1 MTQRSDADLLR
12 MPVRQERRAF
22 IGQRIA
28 PYLFVSPLI
37 LHTLAFVLLPA
48 LMIVGLMLYDI
59 DILAGT
65 TEWVGLKNIDRAIG
79 RGEIANSLIVTGLY
93 ALMTVIPAVVLGLVV
108 ALAIDAL
115 GRGAALWRAV
125 YFMPV
130 AATLVA
136 MSIVWRWMFL
146 ARRGVVDQTIG
157 AWTGLTDWLNST
169 ALSLP
174 AVAIVG
180 NWQQIAFVSIIYLAA
195 LSGVP
200 KHLLEAARLD
210 GAFAWAR
217 FRHVTWPALGPA
229 TVFAVV
235 ISSIQALRIFD
246 TIATMTEG
254 GPSSS
259 SETLTYLL
267 WKRGIFYFDIGGGA
281 VVTFVLLILALLAT
295 YVQKRATRRLESAG
309 SR

>member
-1 MTQRSDADLLR
+1 MSNPNADVLLSPIR
-12 MPVRQERRAF
+12 PNYQTKLNPAF
-22 IGQRIA
+22 A
-28 PYLFVSPLI
+28 PYIFVLPLI
-37 LHTLAFVLLPA
+37 VLTLAFVILPA
-48 LMIVGLMLYDI
+48 VMTVGLMFFDV
-59 DILAGT
+59 DILAGET
-65 TEWVGLKNIDRAIG
+65 KWVGLRNLDRAIS
-79 RGEIANSLIVTGLY
+79 RGEIANSLWVTALY
-93 ALMTVIPAVVLGLVV
+93 ALMTVIPSVILGLLAAIAIN
-108 ALAIDAL
+108 ALT
-115 GRGAALWRAV
+115 RGAAFWRAV

-146 ARRGVVDQTIG
+146 ARTGVVDQTIG
-157 AWTGLTDWLNST
+157 NWTGLTDWLNST
-169 ALSLP
+169 SLALP

-195 LSGVP
+195 LSSVP

-210 GAFAWAR
+210 GASAISR
-217 FRHVTWPALGPA
+217 FWHVTWPALGPA

-246 TIATMTEG
+246 TIATMTDG
-254 GPSSS
+254 GPSGS

-295 YVQKRATRRLESAG
+295 YIQKRATTRLESAG